1 MVNYLINSLFIEGRF
16 INNFDKLPVYQ
27 LLEVEESSPVRSNIR
42 ALAAENN
49 LTSGMLEKHLQQIL
63 FVLKFTHE
71 NLFEWYHNYYNIIV
85 LVHAKSLRMHS
96 AIIFCRSVG
105 YRNVSL
111 SKTVLHCRIGG
122 SCLIKSVDLKVL
134 IFCQATF
141 LRLFFHG

>member
-71 NLFEWYHNYYNIIV
+71 NLFE
-85 LVHAKSLRMHS
+85 
-96 AIIFCRSVG
+96 
-105 YRNVSL
+105 
-111 SKTVLHCRIGG
+111 
-122 SCLIKSVDLKVL
+122 
-134 IFCQATF
+134 
-141 LRLFFHG
+141 